1 MTKEQYIL
9 QRERGWLDEDEK
21 VCYAQ
26 RKRIENGES
35 VGYPYNYFV
44 ERLGWIYDEQERFR
58 LFAEEYE
65 KHLLKEAEI
74 NEKKN
79 LDC

>member
-9 QRERGWLDEDEK
+9 QREREWLNEDEK
-21 VCYAQ
+21 VCRSQ

-35 VGYPYNYFV
+35 VGYPYTYFV
-44 ERLGWIYDEQERFR
+44 ERLGWIYSEQARLS

-65 KHLLKEAEI
+65 KHLSKEAEI
-74 NEKKN
+74 NEEKS

>member
-9 QRERGWLDEDEK
+9 QREREWLDEDEK
-21 VCYAQ
+21 VCHEQ
-26 RKRIENGES
+26 RKLIENGEKI
-35 VGYPYNYFV
+35 GYPYSYV
-44 ERLGWIYDEQERFR
+44 VDRLGWIYSEQARLS

-65 KHLLKEAEI
+65 NYLSKEAEI
-74 NEKKN
+74 NEEKN

>member
-9 QRERGWLDEDEK
+9 QREREWLDEDEK

-26 RKRIENGES
+26 RKRIENGEIT
-35 VGYPYNYFV
+35 GYPYSYFV
-44 ERLGWIYDEQERFR
+44 DRLGWIYSEQARLS

-65 KHLLKEAEI
+65 EHLLKEAEI